1 MYVVVSH
8 NANDDIKMIIYLIN
22 IIVVFYNQDFD
33 IRVYSN
39 TETELF
45 FEEGYNGF
53 EWYCIHISKEW
64 VGKPIS

>member
-22 IIVVFYNQDFD
+22 IIVVFYSQNFD

-53 EWYCIHISKEW
+53 Q
-64 VGKPIS
+64 